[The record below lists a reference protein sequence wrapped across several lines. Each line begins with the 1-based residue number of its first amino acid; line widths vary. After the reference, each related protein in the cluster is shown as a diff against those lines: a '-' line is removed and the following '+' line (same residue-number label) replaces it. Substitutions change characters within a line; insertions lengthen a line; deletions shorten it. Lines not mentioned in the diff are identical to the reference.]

1 MPKNVL
7 LFQLAAQLRVCV
19 LSGLMH
25 DTDRETF
32 SQVSLAPSS
41 PARPAPSLVLPRPV
55 ATLLQPVPQPVLR
68 ATMPQTAAPR
78 PDQLL
83 AGPRPQ
89 PVTPTTA
96 FPPLSAHPT
105 ALQTGPVR
113 PPSQQPQQP
122 WPVARDPRLAASQAV
137 QYTPAQLQG
146 FGSVSPIA
154 SSATTVQLPPMQQ
167 QSAAA
172 RAKPGA
178 LPPVIP
184 QQTMNWRVVSNA
196 APAWAAGPC
205 GVSPAPATQRGLMSA
220 GASTGASAGQQARP
234 GLPPRPVQTAGMQPQ
249 RAQQPL
255 PAHLA
260 ARRLSYSTLP
270 PSFQGK
276 TSPQPAAAASASAPT
291 KAVAAAQR
299 SGDAA
304 AVAPAAAVSPSLP
317 QQHRG
322 GTTAAAAAP
331 VRPSAAGQHPEAR
344 RAAGA
349 SGAAASQLLALTAA
363 ASQQLP
369 PETTARAAAAAGE
382 QAVKQALSSA
392 TECLKSPP
400 SSAAAAPPRGQPVPG
415 GVFGVVVQ
423 SLSQQGV

>member
-1 MPKNVL
+1 MAKNVL
-7 LFQLAAQLRVCV
+7 LFQLAARLRVCI

-55 ATLLQPVPQPVLR
+55 ATLLQPVPQPV
-68 ATMPQTAAPR
+68 PTAARR
-78 PDQLL
+78 PGQLL

-105 ALQTGPVR
+105 ALQMGPVR
-113 PPSQQPQQP
+113 PPLQLPQQP

-137 QYTPAQLQG
+137 QHTPAQLQA

-154 SSATTVQLPPMQQ
+154 SSATTVQLPPVQQ

-178 LPPVIP
+178 RPPVIP
-184 QQTMNWRVVSNA
+184 QQTMQWRVVSNA
-196 APAWAAGPC
+196 APAWAAGAP
-205 GVSPAPATQRGLMSA
+205 GVSTQRGLMSA
-220 GASTGASAGQQARP
+220 GASTGTSAGQQARSGWP
-234 GLPPRPVQTAGMQPQ
+234 LPVQTAGMQPQ

-260 ARRLSYSTLP
+260 ARRLSYSPLP

-304 AVAPAAAVSPSLP
+304 AVAPLAAVSPSLP

-322 GTTAAAAAP
+322 GTTEAAAAP
-331 VRPSAAGQHPEAR
+331 ARPPAAGQHPEAQ

-349 SGAAASQLLALTAA
+349 TGAAASQLPALTAA

-369 PETTARAAAAAGE
+369 PETTERAAAGE
-382 QAVKQALSSA
+382 QAVKQASSSA
-392 TECLKSPP
+392 TECFKSPP
-400 SSAAAAPPRGQPVPG
+400 SSAAAAPPRGEPVPG
-415 GVFGVVVQ
+415 GVFGAVVQ

>member
-1 MPKNVL
+1 MAKNVL
-7 LFQLAAQLRVCV
+7 LFQLAAQLRVCI
-19 LSGLMH
+19 LSGPSGLRH

-32 SQVSLAPSS
+32 CQVSLAPSS
-41 PARPAPSLVLPRPV
+41 PTRPAPSLVLPRPV
-55 ATLLQPVPQPVLR
+55 AAVLR

-78 PDQLL
+78 PGQLL

-89 PVTPTTA
+89 PVTPTM
-96 FPPLSAHPT
+96 FPSLSAHPT

-137 QYTPAQLQG
+137 QHTPAQPQG
-146 FGSVSPIA
+146 FGSESPIA
-154 SSATTVQLPPMQQ
+154 GSATTVQLPPVQQ

-178 LPPVIP
+178 LPPVTP

-234 GLPPRPVQTAGMQPQ
+234 GSLPRPVQTAGMQPQ

-317 QQHRG
+317 QQHCG

-331 VRPSAAGQHPEAR
+331 VRPSAAGQHPETR

-400 SSAAAAPPRGQPVPG
+400 SSAAAAPPRREPVPG
-415 GVFGVVVQ
+415 GVFGAVVQ